1 MAEQNSEAKPIS
13 TGHLCPAFSL
23 RRPCTCATRP
33 YSPSPLLLCVDN
45 SISYGIVGEWPTLSF
60 SSKMKRFPDSFFA
73 FEKLFFP
80 KKLILRY
87 FFIFIISFVPL
98 SLLEEFRISG
108 WIEFRIMEYVS
119 RTDIYNNK
127 LVSRKSWN
135 THSFPCVT
143 LSSGGRVFSSNIRIT
158 HKSVRPGREW
168 HASGAL
174 SLSLSLSATAINHNE
189 SVLPGEGSVFP
200 RPSRAGPLPSPS
212 SSPVARLFRARR
224 LYNSIS
230 SPRHPSNSVSS
241 FSWISRAVSARA
253 KPGNGHARFNII
265 DAIRFDSIRLDSI
278 RSLEGGRKGRRGT
291 MRNGWKGGGSQGD
304 FRILSGGLGRC
315 IVCKTGDEGWRKVS
329 EKETRVYKE
338 RSHQRQPTLKFPIS
352 FARYSHVCRLRSSP
366 SLLLLGRLLLTDLSP
381 S

>member
-1 MAEQNSEAKPIS
+1 MTHS
-13 TGHLCPAFSL
+13 
-23 RRPCTCATRP
+23 
-33 YSPSPLLLCVDN
+33 LLLLKN
-45 SISYGIVGEWPTLSF
+45 EKIPHLSRFFFRFRKAILPEKTYPEIFFYLYNLPT
-60 SSKMKRFPDSFFA
+60 
-73 FEKLFFP
+73 
-80 KKLILRY
+80 
-87 FFIFIISFVPL
+87 FVPL

-119 RTDIYNNK
+119 RTDIYNNE

-143 LSSGGRVFSSNIRIT
+143 LLSGGRVFSSNIRIT

-200 RPSRAGPLPSPS
+200 RPSRAGPLSSPS

>member
-1 MAEQNSEAKPIS
+1 MTHSLFLLKNEKIP
-13 TGHLCPAFSL
+13 HLSRFFFRFRKAILPEKTYPEIFFYL
-23 RRPCTCATRP
+23 
-33 YSPSPLLLCVDN
+33 YNL
-45 SISYGIVGEWPTLSF
+45 PT
-60 SSKMKRFPDSFFA
+60 
-73 FEKLFFP
+73 
-80 KKLILRY
+80 
-87 FFIFIISFVPL
+87 FVPL

-135 THSFPCVT
+135 TDSFPCVT
-143 LSSGGRVFSSNIRIT
+143 LSSGDRVFSSNIRIT
-158 HKSVRPGREW
+158 HKSVRSGREW

-200 RPSRAGPLPSPS
+200 RPSRAGLLPSPS